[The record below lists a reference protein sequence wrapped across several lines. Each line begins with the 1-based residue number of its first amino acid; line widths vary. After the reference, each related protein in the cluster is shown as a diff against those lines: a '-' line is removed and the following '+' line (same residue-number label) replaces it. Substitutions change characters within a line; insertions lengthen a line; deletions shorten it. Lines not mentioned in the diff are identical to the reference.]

1 MNTDTKQYEIAVML
15 NKFIKGKMPEGGDWK
30 AYNSAFSYTP
40 TTPYGLASEIWRGYS
55 FCPVF
60 SQRRKKENFKAAHHV
75 AFDFDSGNSS
85 LDALSQHE
93 FINIFSSF
101 AYSTPSSTPDNP
113 RSRVVFIFDQPYT
126 DLKEYERLYQ
136 ALLWWLELP
145 ADPSCK
151 DALRL
156 FYGSPGCKVWT
167 NWSILPRS
175 SADFVVAEWTA
186 QLPTVLDRPSF
197 IIPSGGNISKV
208 INSILDRIK
217 SAPDGEKHTTLNRMA
232 YVIGG
237 YVGGGYLSQPEAVNL
252 IRATVDAMPTVKDR
266 QSAYTTAEIAV
277 NDGTRSP
284 LSLDRVLTL
293 EEI

>member
-1 MNTDTKQYEIAVML
+1 
-15 NKFIKGKMPEGGDWK
+15 
-30 AYNSAFSYTP
+30 
-40 TTPYGLASEIWRGYS
+40 
-55 FCPVF
+55 
-60 SQRRKKENFKAAHHV
+60 
-75 AFDFDSGNSS
+75 
-85 LDALSQHE
+85 
-93 FINIFSSF
+93 
-101 AYSTPSSTPDNP
+101 
-113 RSRVVFIFDQPYT
+113 
-126 DLKEYERLYQ
+126 
-136 ALLWWLELP
+136 
-145 ADPSCK
+145 
-151 DALRL
+151 
-156 FYGSPGCKVWT
+156 
-167 NWSILPRS
+167 
-175 SADFVVAEWTA
+175 VVAEWTA